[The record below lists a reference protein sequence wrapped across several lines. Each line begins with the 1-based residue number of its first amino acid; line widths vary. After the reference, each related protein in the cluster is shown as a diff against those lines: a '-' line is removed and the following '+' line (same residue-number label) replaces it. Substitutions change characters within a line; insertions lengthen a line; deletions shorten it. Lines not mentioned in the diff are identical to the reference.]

1 MPDMVLPAP
10 SKSGILPGTKCPPAP
25 PAERMWRLAGSNAD
39 GMACPLAGITDM
51 PAHKAARRF
60 GAHAVAVSGILAH
73 APRGHNEPAGHTIRQ
88 RKCRNCRAKTSGRR
102 HIWTTLDL
110 RVRAARARPYGGTAT
125 RGCAGVV
132 RTRRPM
138 SRPRLSARDATGVA
152 ARGLSRTGYMK
163 RVVKSGI

>member
-1 MPDMVLPAP
+1 MSRCAADASAAMSGMGLPAP

-88 RKCRNCRAKTSGRR
+88 RKCRNCRAKTSGRAIFGPHSTCGSGPPAHGPTAAPR
-102 HIWTTLDL
+102 PVD
-110 RVRAARARPYGGTAT
+110 ARAWFALGAQCRAPAW
-125 RGCAGVV
+125 A
-132 RTRRPM
+132 PE
-138 SRPRLSARDATGVA
+138 ARQAVA
-152 ARGLSRTGYMK
+152 RQEF
-163 RVVKSGI
+163 